1 MTARAALRYLWKE
14 ANSSWPQEAMSL
26 QIRLH
31 GNEGPKQSSPKEMS
45 PEIFQTLV
53 EKYESTTVDGRQRSF
68 PMRLL
73 LGAEKIVNRA
83 WVEHHVTKQYTP
95 LQLHEILECR
105 CFHSSGQL
113 NSLAPMFKTKSPHQK
128 LTLDKDMHAVV
139 MEDKPSWSPKGL
151 LSILD
156 AIEAIQWETDPTC
169 IQISHHHYPDMEH
182 RGNIVRD
189 NPQAVADRM
198 QFLDPDQS
206 WSIAITAGP
215 PCPDFSRIKGSQ
227 GEGRDGAEGKK
238 FDDWLTWL
246 EELLPLLGRR
256 PVLRLVE
263 TQTLVDRHQLEPTR
277 AHNLGTKGHM
287 VNTVQHPCPSPGR
300 AKGHTTHRSTNLAA
314 TRMLDQ
320 TPQNL
325 AHNDHTSRKPRR
337 APGPTISQRQ
347 NGFVHLPQV
356 DKRWQTIRTLALP
369 SRKHVVR

>member
-1 MTARAALRYLWKE
+1 MD
-14 ANSSWPQEAMSL
+14 NL
-26 QIRLH
+26 QRQHNLH
-31 GNEGPKQSSPKEMS
+31 
-45 PEIFQTLV
+45 I
-53 EKYESTTVDGRQRSF
+53 
-68 PMRLL
+68 
-73 LGAEKIVNRA
+73 
-83 WVEHHVTKQYTP
+83 HHM
-95 LQLHEILECR
+95 
-105 CFHSSGQL
+105 
-113 NSLAPMFKTKSPHQK
+113 A
-128 LTLDKDMHAVV
+128 
-139 MEDKPSWSPKGL
+139 
-151 LSILD
+151 
-156 AIEAIQWETDPTC
+156 WETDPTC

>member
-1 MTARAALRYLWKE
+1 M
-14 ANSSWPQEAMSL
+14 
-26 QIRLH
+26 
-31 GNEGPKQSSPKEMS
+31 
-45 PEIFQTLV
+45 PE
-53 EKYESTTVDGRQRSF
+53 
-68 PMRLL
+68 P
-73 LGAEKIVNRA
+73 VN
-83 WVEHHVTKQYTP
+83 QTP
-95 LQLHEILECR
+95 LQ
-105 CFHSSGQL
+105 FPKPT
-113 NSLAPMFKTKSPHQK
+113 NSHWF
-128 LTLDKDMHAVV
+128 
-139 MEDKPSWSPKGL
+139 L
-151 LSILD
+151 LSFFDGISCSRLAMD
-156 AIEAIQWETDPTC
+156 NLQRQHNLHIHHMAWETDPTC

-215 PCPDFSRIKGSQ
+215 PCPDFSRVKGSQ

-314 TRMLDQ
+314 TPHVGPNS
-320 TPQNL
+320 TKPCPQ
-325 AHNDHTSRKPRR
+325 
-337 APGPTISQRQ
+337 
-347 NGFVHLPQV
+347 
-356 DKRWQTIRTLALP
+356 
-369 SRKHVVR
+369 